1 MHCIK
6 DVISNCEDVS
16 GFPLPKISNLGSY
29 SGKGSIDK
37 FLALGTLS
45 IGSVLTMV
53 QKAISKAEILSELD
67 P

>member
-1 MHCIK
+1 MCQ
-6 DVISNCEDVS
+6 D
-16 GFPLPKISNLGSY
+16 FPYQKISNPGSC